1 MILGVERRGGGSIRR
16 KSIENNTG
24 ISVSGVVRLFYH
36 LGVPP
41 STAAGDAMP
50 MRGERR
56 IVPVSDELRMKIIH
70 YRTAMSV
77 VKQMV
82 LEGIISEEEYS
93 EIDTILRAKY
103 AISLS
108 TIFG

>member
-1 MILGVERRGGGSIRR
+1 MILGVGHCGGRSIHRRSIG
-16 KSIENNTG
+16 NNTN
-24 ISVSGVVRLFYH
+24 ITASGVVLHFNHR
-36 LGVPP
+36 GVPP
-41 STAAGDAMP
+41 NTAAGDATP

-70 YRTAMSV
+70 YRTAMSM

-82 LEGIISEEEYS
+82 LEGIITEEEYS

-108 TIFG
+108 TIFR